1 MKAPACYFFIA
12 LRFFFGG
19 GDLTEAAVQSKFD
32 YIIIPEK
39 DKETKQKKKNKSN
52 EGPEDFQQ
60 FLGAS
65 WFGANIL
72 RD

>member
-39 DKETKQKKKNKSN
+39 RQRNQTKEKEQ
-52 EGPEDFQQ
+52 EQRGPRGFSTVSWS
-60 FLGAS
+60 FLVWGKYS
-65 WFGANIL
+65 P
-72 RD
+72 